1 MRGKVTQHSHRVTPK
16 CVAHRIVVVQR
27 SHRVSP
33 KGNGKG
39 VVLRKARDTR
49 LVRVSTREGVI
60 VRQKKDRFILKIDT

>member
-1 MRGKVTQHSHRVTPK
+1 VRGKITQHSHTVKPK
-16 CVAHRIVVVQR
+16 CVAHRTVVVQR

-60 VRQKKDRFILKIDT
+60 VCRKKDRFILKIDT